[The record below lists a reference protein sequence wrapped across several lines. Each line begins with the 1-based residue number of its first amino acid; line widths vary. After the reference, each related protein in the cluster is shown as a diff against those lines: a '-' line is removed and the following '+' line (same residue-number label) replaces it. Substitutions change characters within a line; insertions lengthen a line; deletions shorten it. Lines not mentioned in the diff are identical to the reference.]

1 MNYYSNGFYPNYQT
15 SNPYQSNQFSISP
28 QMHNFN
34 SNYQMSLLGK
44 IVDGEDV
51 VKATEIPLGGFGV
64 FPKADLNEI
73 YIKTWNNDGTAQV
86 IKYHPVSNENTQ
98 QDTNAMLLE
107 KLNEIENK
115 LNNILTTSST
125 SGNIEKRKELNMS
138 VY

>member
-15 SNPYQSNQFSISP
+15 SNPYQSNQFSMPP
-28 QMHNFN
+28 QINNFN

-44 IVDGEDV
+44 IVDGEEV

-73 YIKTWNNDGTAQV
+73 YIKTWNNDGTTQV
-86 IKYHPVSNENTQ
+86 IKYHPVSNENAQ

-115 LNNILTTSST
+115 LNNVLTSST

>member
-15 SNPYQSNQFSISP
+15 SNPYQGNQFSMQP
-28 QMHNFN
+28 QMNNFN

-73 YIKTWNNDGTAQV
+73 YIKTWNNDGTTQM

-98 QDTNAMLLE
+98 QDINAMLLE
-107 KLNEIENK
+107 KLNDIESK
-115 LNNILTTSST
+115 LNNMMASST
-125 SGNIEKRKELNMS
+125 SSGNIEKRKELNMS